1 MKLRYQPEQI
11 FLPLLIVL
19 VLSNCIIE
27 HAESTERPNKPN
39 VVLILTDDL
48 GWQKQTPRN
57 LVPASSFWPLVR
69 CFY

>member
-48 GWQKQTPRN
+48 GWLAGCGLLRHRQT
-57 LVPASSFWPLVR
+57 LSL
-69 CFY
+69 